1 MRDCG
6 HEQAPE
12 ELRCAS
18 CGYVGRTVLIVE
30 TLAGRGGGPDTAEPA
45 EYAWACPECGA
56 VGRLDGVD
64 ADEEYDL

>member
-1 MRDCG
+1 MKDCG

-18 CGYVGRTVLIVE
+18 CGYIGRTVMVVE
-30 TLAGRGGGPDTAEPA
+30 TLAARSGPIEQAEPA

-56 VGRLDGVD
+56 VGRLDPVRG
-64 ADEEYDL
+64 EE